1 VRPAR
6 ADLLIGLAGATAGA
20 VVAVGEPPADIVT
33 AAVLGAS
40 LGGARR
46 WPRATWMLATAI
58 ILTAA
63 VRGELPGG
71 TPFAGY
77 LLVAAHAIVAARY
90 DRTWDGAAGP
100 LALLGAS
107 LVSGVATSDSG
118 PFLAFVCVASWA
130 AGRAWR
136 EHEEVAA
143 RLAERARELEEER
156 EAHAELSVRYERA
169 RIASELHDIVAHAIS
184 VMVVQATA
192 GQRLAAYDPDLTAET
207 FANIAGAAR
216 QAESDLGRLVAL
228 LGDDDAIGDAP
239 DLSLVEELVSRAAG
253 SGLDVSLRLEG
264 NREGLPAPL
273 TEVAYRVVQEGLTNA
288 LRYSAG
294 AAVRVVVTG
303 STDGLDVSVE
313 NDPAESE
320 AALEGAGTGNGLR
333 GLRERVGACAGTV
346 EAGPTPDGGWRLHAQ
361 LPRRATATAS

>member
-20 VVAVGEPPADIVT
+20 VVAIGQPAADIVS
-33 AAVLGAS
+33 AAALGAA

-46 WPRATWMLATAI
+46 WPRATWILATAI

-63 VRGELPGG
+63 ARGQLPGG
-71 TPFAGY
+71 TPFDGY
-77 LLVAAHAIVAARY
+77 LLVAAHAVAAARY

-100 LALLGAS
+100 LALLGAA
-107 LVSGVATSDSG
+107 LVSGVATIDSG

-143 RLAERARELEEER
+143 RLAERAR
-156 EAHAELSVRYERA
+156 
-169 RIASELHDIVAHAIS
+169 IASELHDIVAHAIS

-192 GQRLAAYDPDLTAET
+192 GQRLAAYDPELTAET

-239 DLSLVEELVSRAAG
+239 DLSLVEELVRRAAG

-264 NREGLPAPL
+264 TREGLPAPV
-273 TEVAYRVVQEGLTNA
+273 TEAAYRVVQEGLTNA
-288 LRYSAG
+288 LRYAAG

-303 STDGLDVSVE
+303 GTDGLDINVE
-313 NDPAESE
+313 NDPAASE

-361 LPRRATATAS
+361 LPRRAVATAS